1 MLSAPPPRGR
11 RRVVATI
18 PPRTAYNPVGFD
30 SEAVLPERLR
40 RHGDYA
46 RYFLQ
51 VLYAQ
56 RVFKDIDDE
65 YVPLKAS
72 YMRRFFPDNDTYKV
86 IRDRLIDTGNV
97 VCDGVYRQAD
107 GPNWKNIDPRYRN
120 GKCYGYRLG
129 PRWEGVRHE
138 RVALSA
144 RALLKSI
151 EKVGRARASE
161 IATPAHRHIW
171 DCLQRITIDHPAAEA
186 ELDALSEG
194 ASPEQIDGYSGQR
207 MLCEGVRDGDWQ
219 WHVCEFG
226 RVYNNL
232 TGLKRSLR
240 RHLRVDGEPLVSCDV
255 RNSQPLLVGLLC
267 KLIIQRRKE
276 GIPNNNSLGRPHL
289 SPSSSNIEIDQQFLD
304 SLSRQEAGGGERG
317 ARGIQYDVVFDNPS
331 FLDNAPE
338 DLRVYVRLCEEG
350 RLYDD
355 LMADSGD
362 EIDRDAFKKRLFT
375 QVFYG
380 QNFVEGVLTKLFA
393 ERFPTV
399 WAVVRSI
406 KRPDYRRLSHHMLRA
421 ESAIVIGRA
430 VRRCAEEGIWAATI
444 HDSIVTTPEHAESVV
459 GIMEEAFGSVGV
471 RPTIKVTAFDE
482 EGWDARRGDSHDRE
496 ASSSFRAIA
505 NCSGATSVR

>member
-1 MLSAPPPRGR
+1 MLSAPPSRGR
-11 RRVVATI
+11 RRVVAPART
-18 PPRTAYNPVGFD
+18 RTAYNPIGFD
-30 SEAVLPERLR
+30 PEAVLPERLR

-46 RYFLQ
+46 RYFLH

-72 YMRRFFPDNDTYKV
+72 YLRRFFPDNDTYKE
-86 IRDRLIDTGNV
+86 IRDRLIDTGTV
-97 VCDGVYRQAD
+97 LCDGVYRQAD
-107 GPNWKNIDPRYRN
+107 GPNWKNSDPRHRN

-138 RVALSA
+138 RLQLSA

-151 EKVGRARASE
+151 EKVRQDRCSE

-171 DCLQRITIDHPAAEA
+171 GCLRQVTIDFPAAEA
-186 ELDALSEG
+186 ELDDLMDG
-194 ASPEQIDGYSGQR
+194 ATPEQIDGYTGQR
-207 MLCEGVRDGDWQ
+207 MLCEGIRDGDWQ

-240 RHLRVDGEPLVSCDV
+240 SHLRVDGEPLVSCDV

-267 KLIIQRRKE
+267 KLIIQRGKE

-289 SPSSSNIEIDQQFLD
+289 SPSFSNIEIDQQFLD

-380 QNFVEGVLTKLFA
+380 RNFVEGGLTKLFA

-430 VRRCAEEGIWAATI
+430 VRRCAEKGIWAATI

-482 EGWDARRGDSHDRE
+482 EAQDALGGVTHDRT
-496 ASSSFRAIA
+496 APSSSRDFETLI
-505 NCSGATSVR
+505 GAACDR